1 MLLCES
7 YSVVKCFAMSV
18 KDVVFEFSLIAF
30 APTAPDNLN
39 CLIFPGLNG

>member
-18 KDVVFEFSLIAF
+18 KDVVFEFSLIA
-30 APTAPDNLN
+30 PTPPDNLN